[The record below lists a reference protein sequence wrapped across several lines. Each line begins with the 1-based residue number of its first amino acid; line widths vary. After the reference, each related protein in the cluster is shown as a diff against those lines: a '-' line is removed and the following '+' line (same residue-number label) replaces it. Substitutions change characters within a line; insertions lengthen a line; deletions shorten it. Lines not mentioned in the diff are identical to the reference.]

1 MFDRQQL
8 MRQISEVCFVIDDL
22 TLYLDTHPL
31 DTEALDAVGQAM
43 SQRKEL
49 LCAYAK
55 EFGPLTVNCIH
66 VGQEPDRKGQENG
79 PDARPGG
86 QSSQNGQP
94 YNLSGQYTKYAGKRH
109 WTWTD
114 GPLPWE
120 GGCCNV
126 EL

>member
-8 MRQISEVCFVIDDL
+8 MRQIWEICFVIDDL

-31 DTEALDAVGQAM
+31 DKDALDAVGQAM
-43 SQRKEL
+43 SQRKEF

-55 EFGPLTVNCIH
+55 EFGPLTMNCIH
-66 VGQEPDRKGQENG
+66 VGQESDRNGQESG
-79 PDARPGG
+79 PEAWPGG
-86 QSSQNGQP
+86 KNGQNAQP
-94 YNLSGQYTKYAGKRH
+94 YDQSGQYTKYAGKRH

-120 GGCCNV
+120 GGM
-126 EL
+126 L